1 LERRQITG
9 LSPLG
14 ENRKICLLSQWFEI
28 CKVDRFLFLMDLKTG
43 NKRLNLPNLLLISG
57 NGRNVGKT
65 YVACEIIRTLS
76 KSHAVTGVKI
86 SSHFH
91 PFNKDNVIVENK
103 KFVLLEEKERNQK
116 DSSLMLQAG
125 AEKVV
130 FVMAE
135 QKNLKEAFFHL
146 NYLLSNNPIV
156 CESGGLAEFVD
167 PGVFL
172 FVKKENDEIVK
183 PHLLKYSPQ
192 IIENGD
198 SGFSLDIA
206 NIEFKNNHFSL
217 K

>member
-1 LERRQITG
+1 
-9 LSPLG
+9 
-14 ENRKICLLSQWFEI
+14 
-28 CKVDRFLFLMDLKTG
+28 MDLNTG

-65 YVACEIIRTLS
+65 YLACKIIKALS
-76 KSHAVTGVKI
+76 KSHPVTGVKI

-91 PFNKDNVIVENK
+91 PFNKDNVIVESKN
-103 KFVLLEEKERNQK
+103 FLLLEEKELNQK

-125 AEKVV
+125 AQKVI

-135 QKNLKEAFFHL
+135 QKNLKEGFSHL
-146 NYLLSNNPIV
+146 NHLFSDNPIV

-167 PGVFL
+167 PGLFL

-183 PHLLKYSPQ
+183 SHLLKYSPQ

-198 SGFSLDIA
+198 MGFTPDIK

>member
-1 LERRQITG
+1 MNIE
-9 LSPLG
+9 
-14 ENRKICLLSQWFEI
+14 
-28 CKVDRFLFLMDLKTG
+28 TG

-65 YVACEIIRTLS
+65 HLACEIIRKLS
-76 KSHAVTGVKI
+76 KIHSVTGVKI

-91 PFNKDNVIVENK
+91 PFKKDNVIVENQN
-103 KFVLLEEKERNQK
+103 FILVEEKELSTK

-125 AEKVV
+125 ANKVL

-135 QKNLKEAFFHL
+135 QKNLKEALSHVIQLF
-146 NYLLSNNPIV
+146 SNNPIV
-156 CESGGLAEFVD
+156 CEAGGLAELID

-172 FVKKENDEIVK
+172 FVKRVNEEIVK

-192 IIENGD
+192 IIEND
-198 SGFSLDIA
+198 LGFNPVVN

>member
-1 LERRQITG
+1 
-9 LSPLG
+9 
-14 ENRKICLLSQWFEI
+14 
-28 CKVDRFLFLMDLKTG
+28 MDLKTG
-43 NKRLNLPNLLLISG
+43 NKRLSVPNLLLISG

-65 YVACEIIRTLS
+65 YLACEVIKALS
-76 KSHAVTGVKI
+76 KAHAITGVKI

-103 KFVLLEEKERNQK
+103 KFVLVEENELNQK

-125 AEKVV
+125 AERVI

-135 QKNLKEAFFHL
+135 QKHLKEAFSCL
-146 NYLLSNNPIV
+146 SNYFSNNPIV

-172 FVKKENDEIVK
+172 FVKRRNDKIVK
-183 PHLLKYSPQ
+183 SQLLKFSPE
-192 IIENGD
+192 IIENSS

-206 NIEFKNNHFSL
+206 NIKFSNNHFSL
-217 K
+217 RANG